1 MASARLLFGQGLRG
15 GRRSPFVLAEV
26 YKGLYLRGLD
36 QLWAALLLGTLGAD
50 VAVLGVAT
58 STPQF
63 TKSHSSGGVVMATL
77 AAEAAMDSMAL

>member
-1 MASARLLFGQGLRG
+1 MVNKGKLVLQLSVQSLQRTLQLF
-15 GRRSPFVLAEV
+15 RSVRVFSVS
-26 YKGLYLRGLD
+26 
-36 QLWAALLLGTLGAD
+36 WAALLLGTLGAD